1 MVMKKLFV
9 VTMCMAMLLI
19 LPMVALAEEVVAGT
33 VEPYTWAYLGTLAGA
48 TAATLLI
55 VQFTKAPLDKVWK
68 IPTRLLVYVIALII
82 LLVAQAFTGGLT
94 GESAMLAALNAVV
107 VAMAAYGSYELTFN
121 RGA

>member
-1 MVMKKLFV
+1 MKKILMV
-9 VTMCMAMLLI
+9 ILCLAIMVI
-19 LPMVALAEEVVAGT
+19 LPVAALAEEAAGGA

-55 VQFTKAPLDKVWK
+55 VQFTKAPLDRVWK

-94 GESAMLAALNAVV
+94 GENAMLAALNAVV
-107 VAMAAYGSYELTFN
+107 VAMAAYGSYEVTFN

>member
-1 MVMKKLFV
+1 MKKFFV
-9 VTMCMAMLLI
+9 ATMCMAMLLI
-19 LPMVALAEEVVAGT
+19 LPMVALAEEIVAGT

-68 IPTRLLVYVIALII
+68 LPTRLLVYVIALII

>member
-1 MVMKKLFV
+1 MKKRFV
-9 VTMCMAMLLI
+9 VILCMAVLLV
-19 LPMVALAEEVVAGT
+19 LPIVAFAEEVAPGA

-94 GESAMLAALNAVV
+94 GESAMFAALNAVV

-121 RGA
+121 RGM